1 MQIFF
6 LRRVAG
12 AVALVAALLVGSVPR
27 AVGQGVV
34 KRYFNRLVND
44 TADAAEPQFF
54 IYPTVGYAPE
64 TNFEFGASALYVYY
78 ANRDT
83 VNRLSEIS
91 AFGFYTLE
99 HQLGL
104 WLENSIYSDQD
115 RWFFLGRVRA
125 QQFPLLYHGVGPQTP
140 ADPVARVDA
149 NQIQIRQRVLRKLRR
164 NLFFGPEADFQQLT
178 AVDFVDEAP
187 DDGVEVPRPRGAA
200 GSRNLGVGAG
210 LVFDSRHNVLNVR
223 DGFFSELAALRYLK
237 PLGSDFEFTTLI
249 SDSRVYRPLGRR
261 NVFATQLLGQFTD
274 GGAPFNQ
281 LALLGGESIMRG
293 YYLGRFRANNQV
305 VAQTE
310 IRFLPLPLGK
320 FSKRLGAVVFGSLG
334 TVFNRRQDVAVSDLK
349 YAGGAGVRFLLFPKK
364 DVYTRF
370 DVAMTPEGPGF
381 YFFIGEA
388 F

>member
-1 MQIFF
+1 MKFAF
-6 LRRVAG
+6 LRRVVGAVMAG
-12 AVALVAALLVGSVPR
+12 ALLLATAPTAA
-27 AVGQGVV
+27 GQGVV

-44 TADAAEPQFF
+44 TTDAAEPQFF
-54 IYPTVGYAPE
+54 IYPTVGYSPE

-91 AFGFYTLE
+91 AFGFYTFE
-99 HQLGL
+99 SQAGL

-115 RWFFLGRVRA
+115 RWFVLGRIRA
-125 QQFPLLYHGVGPQTP
+125 QQFPLLYHGIGPRTP

-149 NQIQIRQRVLRKLRR
+149 NQLQIRERVLHKVVK
-164 NLFFGPEADFQQLT
+164 NLFFGPEVDFQQLT
-178 AVDFVDEAP
+178 SVRFVDQAP
-187 DDGVEVPRPRGAA
+187 DDGVEVPRPRGAD
-200 GSRNLGVGAG
+200 GSRNLGLGVG

-223 DGFFSELAALRYLK
+223 DGLFSELAALRYLK
-237 PLGSDFEFTTLI
+237 PLGSDFAFTTLI
-249 SDSRVYRPLGRR
+249 SDTRLYRPLGRR
-261 NVFATQLLGQFTD
+261 NVLAAQLLGQFTD

-293 YYLGRFRANNQV
+293 YYLGRYRANNQV
-305 VAQTE
+305 VGQAE
-310 IRFLPLPLGK
+310 ARFLPLPLGK
-320 FSKRLGAVVFGSLG
+320 FSKRIGAVVFGSLG

-349 YAGGAGVRFLLFPKK
+349 YAGGAGLRFLLFPKK

-370 DVAMTPEGPGF
+370 DVALTKEGPGF